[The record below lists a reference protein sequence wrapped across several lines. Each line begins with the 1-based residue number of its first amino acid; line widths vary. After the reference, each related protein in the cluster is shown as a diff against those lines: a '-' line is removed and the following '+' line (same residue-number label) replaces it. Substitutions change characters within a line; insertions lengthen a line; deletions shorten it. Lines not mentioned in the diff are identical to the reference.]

1 MRPQNRQILV
11 ATLILASATGGCSFA
26 FVNGPPP
33 NHRQL
38 SFFGCTS
45 GNTIPTLDLA
55 VGALSVVD
63 AVVAGSGG
71 GNPDSSSSTGSHKGD
86 AIAFAATAALLGA
99 SAAYGYKK
107 TSECRD
113 AQADLVRRT
122 PPTPVLAPQPYRAPV
137 PYDPWVPHPA
147 AAPAPAT
154 PAPGAPAPAAP
165 PTAAPPPAAPP
176 AKPASPWDP
185 ASPAQ

>member
-1 MRPQNRQILV
+1 MPPQNRHILV

-55 VGALSVVD
+55 VGALTAVD
-63 AVVAGSGG
+63 AVVAGTGG
-71 GNPDSSSSTGSHKGD
+71 GGSTSTGSNKGD
-86 AIAFAATAALLGA
+86 AITFAAMAAVLGA

-113 AQADLVRRT
+113 AEAELVRRT
-122 PPTPVLAPQPYRAPV
+122 PPTPVLAPQPYRPPV

-147 AAPAPAT
+147 P
-154 PAPGAPAPAAP
+154 APAPAAP
-165 PTAAPPPAAPP
+165 APAAPAPAVPAPGSPPAAPSP
-176 AKPASPWDP
+176 KPASPWDP
-185 ASPAQ
+185 ASPTQ

>member
-1 MRPQNRQILV
+1 MTPQNRIFLV

-45 GNTIPTLDLA
+45 GNTIPTLDAAVSALA
-55 VGALSVVD
+55 VVD
-63 AVVAGSGG
+63 AVLAGSGQTTT
-71 GNPDSSSSTGSHKGD
+71 DSSTGSRKGD
-86 AIAFAATAALLGA
+86 VITFAATAALLGA

-107 TSECRD
+107 TAECRD
-113 AQADLVRRT
+113 AEAELVRRT
-122 PPTPVLAPQPYRAPV
+122 PPTPIFVPSPYRPPV

-147 AAPAPAT
+147 VAPV
-154 PAPGAPAPAAP
+154 APAAP
-165 PTAAPPPAAPP
+165 PAAAAPAAAPP
-176 AKPASPWDP
+176 ASRGSPWDS
-185 ASPAQ
+185 ANPAQ